1 MAYILKKDT
10 WFCYLDENRA
20 VRYTPDIDMATRFD
34 TIGKANALL
43 NKASRKLKGYKTV
56 DMDTMQEVIEIH
68 KVKRKQFSQTKR
80 TAIYNKNK
88 GRCAI
93 CGKFVP
99 YDVFTIDHVIP
110 LAKGGT
116 NKINNLQCT
125 CKTCNL
131 IKQDI
136 LPDDLMGKLTEIVL
150 YQMRMSYNNDIW
162 KKINYL
168 RRKKQRKEITK
179 TTNLLLKKLAKS
191 IEKVRR

>member
-1 MAYILKKDT
+1 MAYILQKDT

-20 VRYTPDIDMATRFD
+20 VRHTQDIYMATRFD
-34 TIGKANALL
+34 TIGKVNALL
-43 NKASRKLKGYKTV
+43 NKATQKLKGYKIV
-56 DMDTMQEVIEIH
+56 DLDTMQEVSEIH
-68 KVKRKQFSQTKR
+68 KVKRKRFSQTER
-80 TAIYNKNK
+80 TLIYNKNK

-99 YDVFTIDHVIP
+99 YDVFTIDHAIP

-116 NKINNLQCT
+116 NEINNLQCT

-136 LPDDLMGKLTEIVL
+136 LPDDLMDKLTEIML
-150 YQMRMSYNNDIW
+150 YQMRLSYNDNIW

-168 RRKKQRKEITK
+168 RRKKQRRKITK
-179 TTNLLLKKLAKS
+179 TTNLLLKTLEKS